1 MATVVSSA
9 ASGSDA
15 AWAEQGYAVI
25 RRVDVGTGQLA
36 AQVIAALAGPG
47 AVAVRSRVDV
57 APPGGPGGPWRSA
70 RGSDGQGGP
79 PAPAAAVW
87 HALTEAT
94 LEGGCPWVVPGSH
107 LGPAGDYDR
116 DGAVPVPLA
125 AGDVLVLDGR
135 LRHRACDNHS
145 TRTRV
150 TVVVDYSTGRS

>member
-9 ASGSDA
+9 ASGPDA

-25 RRVDVGTGQLA
+25 RRVDVGTRQLA
-36 AQVIAALAGPG
+36 VQVVAALAGPG
-47 AVAVRSRVDV
+47 AVPVGSRVEV
-57 APPGGPGGPWRSA
+57 APPGAPGGPWRGA
-70 RGSDGQGGP
+70 GGDGAGPGG
-79 PAPAAAVW
+79 AASSVAVW

-107 LGPAGDYDR
+107 LGAVGDFDR

-135 LRHRACDNHS
+135 LRHRMCDNHS
-145 TRTRV
+145 TCTRV
-150 TVVVDYSTGRS
+150 TVVVDYATGP